1 MGKAE
6 IGKRGELAVA
16 RYLREHGYTVLTA
29 NYRCRFGEI
38 DIIAENGQYIIFVEV
53 KTRREGSISSPLE
66 AVTSAKRRKIVRTAQ
81 MYLLENPSG
90 LQPRFDVCAVI
101 RKRDGRM
108 EADYLPDAFDGGG
121 WL

>member
-1 MGKAE
+1 MDEGRA
-6 IGKRGELAVA
+6 GEDYTADLLATEGFRIVS
-16 RYLREHGYTVLTA
+16 RNFHS
-29 NYRCRFGEI
+29 RFGEI

>member
-1 MGKAE
+1 MDEGRAGEDYTADLLAAE
-6 IGKRGELAVA
+6 GFRIVSRNF
-16 RYLREHGYTVLTA
+16 HS
-29 NYRCRFGEI
+29 RFGEM

-81 MYLLENPSG
+81 AYLLKNPSG

-121 WL
+121 RL

>member
-1 MGKAE
+1 MDEGRA
-6 IGKRGELAVA
+6 GEDYTADLLATEGFRIVS
-16 RYLREHGYTVLTA
+16 RNFHS
-29 NYRCRFGEI
+29 RFGEI

-81 MYLLENPSG
+81 AYLLKNPSG

>member
-1 MGKAE
+1 MDEGRA
-6 IGKRGELAVA
+6 GEDYTADLLATEGFRIVS
-16 RYLREHGYTVLTA
+16 RNFHS
-29 NYRCRFGEI
+29 RFGEI

-81 MYLLENPSG
+81 AYLLENPSG